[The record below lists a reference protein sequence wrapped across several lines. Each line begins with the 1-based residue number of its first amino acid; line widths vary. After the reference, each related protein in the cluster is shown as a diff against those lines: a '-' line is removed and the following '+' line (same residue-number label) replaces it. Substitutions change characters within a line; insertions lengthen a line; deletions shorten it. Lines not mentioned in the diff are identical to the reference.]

1 MTVTSIL
8 IGLLFALA
16 FAGLSYA
23 LLASL
28 REGLAAYEGVYS
40 QDTAREFEDL
50 FLFIPAKRI
59 ADIARVAAAVLFALG
74 FLLFGGFGSSGEI
87 GRGLLFGGAL
97 AGVALA
103 APGQIARHLRARR
116 LARFNRQLVDSLV
129 SMSSALRA
137 GFSILQAFEQI
148 VKQGENPIAQEMSL
162 FLQQVRVGVRFEEA
176 LRNMETRVGSEDLL
190 LMNQSIEIARQ
201 TGGNLTEVFDKIA
214 ATIRERMRIQ
224 LRIRSLTAMGR
235 LQGLVVG
242 LMPVALLFFMTMI
255 DPRMMTPFFQSKMGI
270 GVLVATGLLEAL
282 GFLAIRKVT
291 DIRV

>member
-1 MTVTSIL
+1 MDATPLL
-8 IGLLFALA
+8 IGALFAAA
-16 FAGLSYA
+16 FAGLGYA

-28 REGLAAYEGVYS
+28 RSGLDAYAGVYS
-40 QDTAREFEDL
+40 RDAAREFEDL
-50 FLFIPAKRI
+50 FLFIPARRI
-59 ADIARVAAAVLFALG
+59 ADIARVTAAALFALG
-74 FLLFGGFGSSGEI
+74 FLLFGGFGGAGELA
-87 GRGLLFGGAL
+87 RGLLFGGAL

-103 APGQIARHLRARR
+103 APGQIARFLRARR
-116 LARFNRQLVDSLV
+116 LARFNLQLVDSLV

-148 VKQGENPIAQEMSL
+148 VKQGQNPIAQEMAL
-162 FLQQVRVGVRFEEA
+162 FLQQVRVGVRFEDA
-176 LRNMETRVGSEDLL
+176 LRNMEARVGSEDLV

-242 LMPVALLFFMTMI
+242 AMPLALLFFMTMI
-255 DPRMMTPFFQSKMGI
+255 DPRMMTPFFQSKAGV
-270 GVLVATGLLEAL
+270 GVLLVTAVLEIL

-291 DIRV
+291 NIRV